1 LTHSRITLALA
12 SARLRTLAFKQVFA
26 ATPRIPEVSHD
37 EQGLVQ
43 GTPTPTTGVV
53 VGPAAVV
60 VVAATVVVTPASV
73 VVTPASVV
81 VRLTV
86 RPIPVLLLG
95 AEMRVTQVPAWQP

>member
-1 LTHSRITLALA
+1 LALA

-26 ATPRIPEVSHD
+26 ATPTIPEVSHD

-53 VGPAAVV
+53 VGPGAVV
-60 VVAATVVVTPASV
+60 VVVTPASV

-81 VRLTV
+81 VRLIVT
-86 RPIPVLLLG
+86 PSPVLLLG
-95 AEMRVTQVPAWQP
+95 AEMRVTQVPPWQP

>member
-1 LTHSRITLALA
+1 M
-12 SARLRTLAFKQVFA
+12 AFKQVFA
-26 ATPRIPEVSHD
+26 ATPTIPEVSHD

-53 VGPAAVV
+53 VGPGAVV
-60 VVAATVVVTPASV
+60 V

-81 VRLTV
+81 VRLRV

-95 AEMRVTQVPAWQP
+95 AEMRVTQVPPWQP